1 MEPTPHGRAIRALV
15 AVSATVSMLI
25 AASAGLA
32 IQTIE
37 SAADIGT
44 FCAEGGS
51 PPCAA
56 PVEGAAIGPCAED
69 VCNYLILG
77 SDSRRGLSPEE
88 QERFGTD
95 RDIGGENRTDTIM
108 LVHTDP
114 DREKAVVLTFPR
126 DLWVEIPGRGPGKIN
141 GAFEGGISDGGV
153 RMMASTIHRLTGLEI
168 NHYLVVD
175 LVGFQ
180 GIVDELGGV
189 ELYIPTRLD
198 DPLTD
203 LHLDPGPQVLN
214 GHDALGFVRTRH
226 LPCDQRNPDF
236 ARIGRQQQFLRALI
250 NRMLEP
256 GQLAR
261 APGLVR
267 PILGNLRR
275 DPDLKITDLAYLAG
289 QLQGVDTGAVEFRAV
304 PGTSE
309 LIHPAGYPN
318 GLAIV
323 RMDRS
328 AERLF
333 HAIRRGLPLPPVGV
347 ELEGVP
353 TTPANIAVPVV
364 DAGSTSASEVLEVLS
379 VSGFDISD
387 GVVSA
392 SGVDVPLRRSAIVFG
407 PDDLVRAKVV
417 QQFLPQLDLVEADAY
432 SGVAV
437 IVTEDYVPAS
447 PGTGASAAVGCIE
460 V

>member
-1 MEPTPHGRAIRALV
+1 MEPAPHGRLTRAVV
-15 AVSATVSMLI
+15 AVSATVSLLTALVAGI
-25 AASAGLA
+25 ALQS
-32 IQTIE
+32 IE
-37 SAADIGT
+37 SAAGVGT
-44 FCAEGGS
+44 VCFDGGS

-56 PVEGAAIGPCAED
+56 PVEDGPVGPCAED

-114 DREKAVVLTFPR
+114 AQEKAVVLTFPR

-141 GAFEGGISDGGV
+141 GAFEGGIRDGGPLL
-153 RMMASTIHRLTGLEI
+153 MASTIHRLTRLEI
-168 NHYLVVD
+168 NHYLYVD
-175 LVGFQ
+175 LAGFQ

-226 LPCDQRNPDF
+226 LPCDERNPDF

-267 PILGNLRR
+267 PILGNLHR
-275 DPDLKITDLAYLAG
+275 DPDLKIPDLAYLVG
-289 QLQGVDTGAVEFRAV
+289 QLQGVDTGVVEFRAV
-304 PGTSE
+304 PGTPE

-323 RMDRS
+323 RMHAS

-333 HAIRRGLPLPPVGV
+333 EAIRRGRTLPPVGS
-347 ELEGVP
+347 ELPGVP
-353 TTPANIAVPVV
+353 VTPANITVPVV
-364 DAGSTSASEVLEVLS
+364 DAGSESATDVLEVLS
-379 VSGFDISD
+379 LSGFDISE
-387 GVVSA
+387 GVVSGA
-392 SGVDVPLRRSAIVFG
+392 GIDVPLRRSAIVFG
-407 PDDLVRAKVV
+407 PEDLVRAKVV
-417 QQFLPQLDLVEADAY
+417 RQFLPQLDLVEEKGY

-437 IVTEDYVPAS
+437 VVSEDYRPAE
-447 PGTGASAAVGCIE
+447 PGSGASVTDGCIE